1 MKRVFIYGLV
11 DPETMQI
18 RYIGKTVNPEQ
29 RLASHC
35 HEKSACHRS
44 HWIQSLKAKGLK
56 PSIVCI
62 EEIRGDWPW
71 QESERF
77 WIALATRSGW
87 PITNNTSGGDGV
99 PDLPKEAR
107 ERISSAWIGRRHSA
121 ESKKLIGIASSLR
134 KHSVETREKM
144 SNAHSGRDITWGDK
158 LSASLRKLSDDD
170 VSEIFRRLSNGEK
183 VVDISSEY
191 MVHRTTISKIK
202 KGTYYDKFRT

>member
-18 RYIGKTVNPEQ
+18 RYIGKTVNPDQ

-35 HEKSACHRS
+35 NEKSRCHRS
-44 HWIQSLKAKGLK
+44 NWIRSLRAKGMK
-56 PSIVCI
+56 PFMVFI
-62 EEIRGDWPW
+62 EEIIGDWPW
-71 QESERF
+71 QEAERF

-99 PDLPKEAR
+99 HDLPKEAR
-107 ERISSAWIGRRHSA
+107 ERISSAWIGRKHSA
-121 ESKKLIGIASSLR
+121 ESKALIGIASGSR
-134 KHSVETREKM
+134 THSAETKEKM
-144 SNAHSGRDITWGDK
+144 SAAHSGRIITWGDK

-170 VSEIFRRLSNGEK
+170 VSSIRKRLSEGDK
-183 VVDISSEY
+183 VIDISSEY
-191 MVHRTTISKIK
+191 GVHRTTISKIK